1 MTYAPIQGKCPV
13 CHQDS
18 ANTAFQAGAAIR
30 DAEVE
35 GWKASAE
42 NRLLIQ
48 GEREKTIAELREQ
61 VTILQHEVDAARH
74 SKERAVRILTGIHA
88 LLHPPIF
95 TDRDGKM
102 WQFKSPII
110 EEQMQALSDRIRA
123 IPEEIDA
130 INATEQKP

>member
-1 MTYAPIQGKCPV
+1 MSRLAEEAAYFGAL
-13 CHQDS
+13 QDGVDS
-18 ANTAFQAGAAIR
+18 QQELVESLR
-30 DAEVE
+30 RQVEV
-35 GWKASAE
+35 
-42 NRLLIQ
+42 
-48 GEREKTIAELREQ
+48 
-61 VTILQHEVDAARH
+61 LQHEVDAARQ
-74 SKERAVRILTGIHA
+74 SKERTLRILMSIHA

-130 INATEQKP
+130 VAATEQKP